1 MRIIVEL
8 IDECDLE
15 DAEDLVDE
23 LNKAGEVENAYLVY
37 EEEDPDN

>member
-15 DAEDLVDE
+15 DAQELVDE
-23 LNKAGEVENAYLVY
+23 LNKAGEVETAYLVY
-37 EEEDPDN
+37 EEDPDN